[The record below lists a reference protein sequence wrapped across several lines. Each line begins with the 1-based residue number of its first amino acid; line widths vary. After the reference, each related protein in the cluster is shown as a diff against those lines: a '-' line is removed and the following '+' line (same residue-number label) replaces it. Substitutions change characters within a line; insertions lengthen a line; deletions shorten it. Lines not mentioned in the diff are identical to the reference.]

1 MSLNKTFSMENKNSL
16 FLFKKSKSSPIS
28 GRIKLIALA
37 GNFLKYYQ
45 TYGSQSVGDDVFIFD
60 PG

>member
-1 MSLNKTFSMENKNSL
+1 MSLNKTFSIENKNSL
-16 FLFKKSKSSPIS
+16 FVFKKCRSSPIS
-28 GRIKLIALA
+28 GWIKLIALA

-45 TYGSQSVGDDVFIFD
+45 AYGSQLVGDDFFSFH